1 MRGRVGHL
9 CCVAGFAVLA
19 ASAPPLLNPVA
30 VAATAPP
37 CLTASGGTNPNST
50 DSNQHYT
57 CYDDSAPRESS
68 SESGIMSSAGGC
80 SSGGD
85 VGILAPHWRLVN
97 GFPDPTT
104 LEGQV
109 TYSKVATDD
118 TFWDHHTSD
127 ANFFVYPDASY
138 RGLLADPGNFGTG
151 EPNELGRIEV
161 EWERGSFPS
170 WALPAQGDW
179 VHVEGAYIFDCG
191 HPDFRTE
198 MHPPRLVMTLRDAA
212 KDTYAGAFGPRPGWA
227 STLPG
232 LGTLP
237 VQTTRADLFASSD
250 GGEAREQE
258 TCFGLTSCPFGLDW
272 YQPLKD
278 HNYHLFVP
286 APPKPAGNYSLI
298 VNTVT
303 QPLPF
308 GMTRVTPAITP
319 SSDPSKP
326 GFNVDLDFTNFTEPG
341 NHLYGVGTSIVVG
354 WNKPATAALQRVRVV
369 IDKYHVA
376 DPMDGTYTICYIVGC
391 STFFFNGDW
400 SVSALV
406 GDKFSYLLAPSQGM
420 FVSTVCMPFN
430 SGIQP
435 GDYSLGQFSLVVGGG
450 CPGVDG
456 TNTFDVTLLPGQPL
470 RVFVRAV
477 EYESLAPNQDAG
489 VVEHIFPDVNQAI
502 GHSFTEK
509 FQQHMSAG
517 DDAMAS
523 FCPCGSVTYH
533 VEDLPLPNPP
543 ATTLSLGTP
552 SFAAGGASYVTGAT
566 AITITGQPP
575 AGRPADTILVHE
587 RYFRDGTPAP
597 ADTTCASNPCVLH
610 ITANDGAD
618 GPYTVEYW
626 SEDSTTGVI
635 EGRQSASVT
644 LDNTAPAIAITQPAS
659 SSYPHNGTLTL
670 DYTVADGAGSGL
682 QSFTPTLDGSPTL
695 AGHGLQSGQSI
706 DLLTELGLGPH
717 TFRVDAVDNLGNTAS
732 ASVTFTIVVTPDS
745 IKDDVNKLAGSIKN
759 QGLSNSLL
767 SKLNAA
773 ATARAAGDC
782 ATAASLYQAFISDVT
797 AQSGKG
803 IDPAAGAILIADALY
818 LISHCP

>member
-1 MRGRVGHL
+1 MSGI
-9 CCVAGFAVLA
+9 AGVAVLIGGVG
-19 ASAPPLLNPVA
+19 PLLAPTD
-30 VAATAPP
+30 AAAIVPL
-37 CLTASGGTNPNST
+37 CLTAGGGTNPNAT

-57 CYDDSAPRESS
+57 CYDDSAPRVASTESAIS
-68 SESGIMSSAGGC
+68 SSAGGC
-80 SSGGD
+80 SAGGD
-85 VGILAPHWRLVN
+85 VGILAPHWRLVP

-127 ANFFVYPDASY
+127 ANFFVYPDTGF

-198 MHPPRLVMTLRDAA
+198 MHPPRLVMALRDAA

-258 TCFGLTSCPFGLDW
+258 TCFGLASCPFGLDW

-298 VNTVT
+298 YNPIS

-308 GMTRVTPAITP
+308 GMTRVSPTITP
-319 SSDPSKP
+319 STDPNKP
-326 GFNVDLDFTNFTEPG
+326 GYNVDIDFTNFTEPS

-354 WNKPATAALQRVRVV
+354 WNKPAAAAPQRVRVV
-369 IDKYHVA
+369 VDKFHV
-376 DPMDGTYTICYIVGC
+376 DNPMDGTYTICYVVDC

-400 SVSALV
+400 SVSALI
-406 GDKFSYLLAPSQGM
+406 GDRFSYLLAPGQSA
-420 FVSTVCMPFN
+420 FLSTVCMPFN

-435 GDYSLGQFSLVVGGG
+435 GDYPLGPFSVVVGGG

-456 TNTFDVTLLPGQPL
+456 SNSFDVTLLPGQPL
-470 RVFVRAV
+470 RVFVRGV
-477 EYESLAPNQDAG
+477 EYEQFTPNQEVG
-489 VVEHIFPDVNQAI
+489 VVEHIFPVVDSQVV
-502 GHSFTEK
+502 GHSFTER
-509 FQQHMSAG
+509 FQAHLSAG
-517 DDAMAS
+517 DDAMAT

-533 VEDLPLPNPP
+533 IEDLPLPNPP
-543 ATTLSLGTP
+543 ATHLSIGTP
-552 SFAAGGASYVTGAT
+552 SFAGASTTYLTGAT
-566 AITITGQPP
+566 NLTITGAPP
-575 AGRPADTILVHE
+575 AGRLSDTVVVHE
-587 RYFRDGTPAP
+587 RFWRTGTPVP
-597 ADTTCASNPCVLH
+597 ADVTCAANPCVVQV
-610 ITANDGAD
+610 TANDGAD
-618 GPYTVEYW
+618 GPYTLEYW
-626 SEDSTTGVI
+626 SEDTTTGVI
-635 EGRQSASVT
+635 EPRQSVSLT
-644 LDNTAPAIAITQPAS
+644 LDNTPPLVTITQPAAT
-659 SSYPHNGTLTL
+659 SYAHDATLTL
-670 DYTVADGAGSGL
+670 SYTVDDGSGSGI
-682 QSFTPTLDGSPTL
+682 QSFAPTLDGSATL
-695 AGHGLQSGQSI
+695 AGHGLQPGQAI
-706 DLLTELGLGPH
+706 DLLTELGLGSH
-717 TFRVDAVDNLGNTAS
+717 TFRVDAGDSLGNTTS
-732 ASVTFTIVVTPDS
+732 VTVTFTIVVTGDS
-745 IKDDVNKLAGSIKN
+745 IKDDVTKLSGSIKN
-759 QGLSNSLL
+759 AGLSNSLL

-773 ATARAAGDC
+773 GAARAAGNC
-782 ATAASLYQAFISDVT
+782 TTAAAIYQSFINEVNS
-797 AQSGKG
+797 QSGQG
-803 IDPAAGAILIADALY
+803 IDPTAAAILVADAQY
-818 LISHCP
+818 LIAYCP